1 MQELKLRIAGLMTHP
16 SDMSASLPE
25 GALSIADD
33 IVIDKEDTAE
43 PRRGFNKSYAAF
55 GTDSYRA
62 NKLFFYQNYLFA
74 HFSTDQFGY
83 YTTILDS
90 ASAAFATTG
99 AWTAIAGSYTPP
111 TSAKMK
117 AVEANQNFYYTT
129 NAGVYKL
136 DAYNATPVLA
146 GAYKGLDLSVSS
158 AGSSSSWLTNQYR
171 TAYRVV
177 WGYKDANN
185 NLVLGAP
192 SARVAFTN
200 TTGATIS
207 TTVRATIPAGVTT
220 NWFYQLYRSAQ
231 VDNSSSE
238 VEPNDEMGLVYE
250 GNPASAD
257 ISAKYID
264 ITDITPDELRGA
276 TIYTASSQEG
286 LAAGNEQPPL
296 ARDIAVYKNSVFYG
310 YTTSKHRYYL
320 TLLAVGG
327 TGGVV
332 TNDTV
337 TIGGKV
343 YTAKTA
349 ETIANREFR
358 AYQSGSFTFVDADVN
373 TGSETI
379 TEVAHGMQNGDPV
392 ILSNSGGT
400 LPAGLT
406 AGTTY
411 YVVNK
416 ADDTF
421 QLSLTYGGSAVDIT
435 SAAGGGTHTATWG
448 GSASQKIRDTALS
461 LVRVINR
468 ASDSAVYAYYLS
480 GPDDL
485 PGKILLESRT
495 LGGSAFHAG
504 ASRVASWSPVPPA
517 TKTISSVDTGTD
529 TFTSATH
536 GYSDADAVVFSTG
549 SGSAALPTGLVAGT
563 VYYVRDSATNTFKVA
578 ATSGGAAID
587 LGAGFTATVLV
598 NKTDEAST
606 NDELKNGLAFSK
618 TSIPEAVP
626 LANVFT
632 AGSAQRAILRIIP
645 LRDSLFIL
653 KEDGIYRLS
662 GEDSSSFRVDLFDS
676 TARLLAPES
685 CAVLN
690 NAIYALTDQ
699 GVVSITESGV
709 QVLSRPIEATLL
721 SLQGVNPTT
730 LSTESFGIG
739 YESERKYILFVPRL
753 AGDTTPTQAFVYNT
767 FTNAWT
773 RWVLSKKCAVVNP
786 KTEADRLYLGDASS
800 AYVNQER
807 KSYTFQDY
815 VDYARQVTISAVA
828 GTTLTVSNTDEI
840 SEGDVIYQSASVYSL
855 VSSVDTSAGT
865 IVTSFTASF
874 TVGTADLL
882 SSIPSKI
889 AWTPFSAGN
898 PGTLKQFREVTGLF
912 KTDFTGTG
920 SLLFSSDASPPKET
934 EYLEGTAIG
943 LWGLFSWGSIPWG
956 GSNIR
961 RPFRVWVPRNKQR
974 CSQLTIEFRHSTGYA
989 AYQLNG
995 ISVVFNAG
1003 SERVSV

>member
-1 MQELKLRIAGLMTHP
+1 
-16 SDMSASLPE
+16 MSASLPE
-25 GALSIADD
+25 GALSVADD

-43 PRRGFNKSYAAF
+43 PRRGFNKSYGAF
-55 GTDSYRA
+55 SDSSYRA

-74 HFSTDQFGY
+74 HFSTDKFGY
-83 YTTILDS
+83 YTTVLDS
-90 ASAAFATTG
+90 ASATFTSSG
-99 AWTAIAGSYTPP
+99 AWTEISGSYTPP
-111 TSAKMK
+111 TSTKMK
-117 AVEANQNFYYTT
+117 AIEANQNFYFTT

-136 DAYNATPVLA
+136 DAYNGTPSLA

-158 AGSSSSWLTNQYR
+158 AGTTSGWLEDQYR
-171 TAYRVV
+171 TAYRIV
-177 WGYKDANN
+177 WGYRDANN

-192 SARVAFTN
+192 SAREAFTN
-200 TTGATIS
+200 TTGSTIAL
-207 TTVRATIPAGVTT
+207 TVRATIPDGVTT
-220 NWFYQLYRSAQ
+220 SWFYQLYRSAQ
-231 VDNSSSE
+231 VDNSSGE

-250 GNPASAD
+250 GNPVDAD

-264 ITDITPDELRGA
+264 ISDITPDELRGA
-276 TIYTASSQEG
+276 TIYTAASQEG

-332 TNDTV
+332 TDDTI

-349 ETIANREFR
+349 ETINNREFR
-358 AYQSGSFTFVDADVN
+358 AYQSGSFTFVAGDVN
-373 TGSETI
+373 TGTDTI
-379 TEVAHGMQNGDPV
+379 TETAHGMQNGDPV
-392 ILSNSGGT
+392 LLSNAGGG
-400 LPAGLT
+400 LPAGL
-406 AGTTY
+406 AVDTTY
-411 YVVNK
+411 YVVN
-416 ADDTF
+416 ATTDTF
-421 QLSLTYGGSAVDIT
+421 QLSLTSGGSAVDIT
-435 SAAGGGTHTATWG
+435 TTGSGTHTASWG

-468 ASDSAVYAYYLS
+468 NSASTVYAYYLS
-480 GPDDL
+480 GTDDL

-495 LGGSAFHAG
+495 LGGSAFYVG
-504 ASRVASWSPVPPA
+504 ASRVASWSPSPPSA
-517 TKTISSVDTGTD
+517 KTVSSVDTGTD
-529 TFTSATH
+529 TITSASH
-536 GYSDADAVVFSTG
+536 GFSNGDAVVFSTG
-549 SGSAALPTGLVAGT
+549 SGSAALPSGLTAGT
-563 VYYVRDSATNTFKVA
+563 VYYIRDKDTNTFKVA
-578 ATSGGAAID
+578 ATSGGSAID
-587 LGAGFTATVLV
+587 LGSGFTATVLV
-598 NKTDEAST
+598 NAITEAST
-606 NDELKNGLAFSK
+606 NDELKNGLSFSK

-626 LANVFT
+626 LSNVFT
-632 AGSAQRAILRIIP
+632 AGSAQKAILRIIP

-709 QVLSRPIEATLL
+709 QVLSRPIESTLL
-721 SLQGVNPTT
+721 SLQGVNPSV
-730 LSTESFGIG
+730 LSSESFGVA

-753 AGDTTPTQAFVYNT
+753 SGDTTPTQAFVYNT

-773 RWVLSKKCAVVNP
+773 RWVLSKKCGVVNP

-807 KSYTFQDY
+807 KSYSYQDY
-815 VDYARQVTISAVA
+815 VDYARQVTISAVD
-828 GTTLTVSNTDEI
+828 GVNLTVSNTDEI
-840 SEGDVIYQSASVYSL
+840 SEGDVIYQSASVYAI
-855 VSSVDTSAGT
+855 VDSVDTSAGT
-865 IVTSFTASF
+865 VTTSFTASF
-874 TVGTADLL
+874 TAGTADLL
-882 SSIPSKI
+882 SSIPSKV

-920 SLLFSSDASPPKET
+920 SLLFSSDVSPAQET
-934 EYLEGTAIG
+934 EELEGTAIG
-943 LWGLFSWGSIPWG
+943 LWGLFGWGGVPWG
-956 GSNIR
+956 GSNVR

-995 ISVVFNAG
+995 LSIVFNSG